1 VDLRQLLRAVNV
13 AKEIRAYDEVARSPD
28 PHAGRNLPVQLTAEE
43 KLALRKERDS
53 LPSEPTMLVVIL
65 TVSLAA
71 FLQGFVQ
78 SSINGAS
85 LYPETFGLHDVTSA
99 TNKTTDPT
107 TSSLDPTPDDWKLGA
122 VNASPFLSAA
132 LAGCW
137 LAVPTNN
144 LVGRRGSMAI
154 AACLIFAS
162 SLGSA
167 FCENWRQLLGIR
179 VINGIG

>member
-28 PHAGRNLPVQLTAEE
+28 PHAGRNLPVQLTADE
-43 KLALRKERDS
+43 KLALKREKDS

-85 LYPETFGLHDVTSA
+85 LYPETFGLKSDLTM
-99 TNKTTDPT
+99 
-107 TSSLDPTPDDWKLGA
+107 SSPDPTPDWKLGA

-132 LAGCW
+132 LVGCW
-137 LAVPTNN
+137 LALPTND

-162 SLGSA
+162 SLGSV
-167 FCENWRQLLGIR
+167 FCESWQQLLGVRI
-179 VINGIG
+179 IGGIG